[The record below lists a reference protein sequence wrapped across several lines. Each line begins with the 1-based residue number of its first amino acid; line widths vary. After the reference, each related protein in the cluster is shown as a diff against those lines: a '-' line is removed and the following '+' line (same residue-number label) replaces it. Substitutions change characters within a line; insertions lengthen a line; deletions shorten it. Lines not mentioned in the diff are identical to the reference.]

1 MNRGENSIYIC
12 RLNAAFGIS
21 KRLQGRIAPSKHR
34 HTTHMDISTV
44 LLFALA
50 GAIVG
55 LSVGL
60 TGIGAGSI
68 MTPILTGFLNLA
80 PGTAVAH
87 ALAGAAVAKM
97 AGVAVHGRQA
107 NIRWRALTYMLA
119 GAVPSAVAALVWL
132 SYVQADPSL
141 NKLIRQ
147 TIGWAVLVT
156 IILLLLRPR
165 LVAWAKASHSVVLR
179 EGARRA
185 LLLCAGL
192 VIGPLVMVSSVGA
205 GVIGATVLILLH
217 ADMEPAELAGTD
229 IGFALPLAIL
239 GAIGHTLMGAVQLT
253 FLLALLAGYLP
264 AIALGSAVANKVP
277 QRWLAWLLSGL
288 LGMAALRMIG

>member
-1 MNRGENSIYIC
+1 
-12 RLNAAFGIS
+12 
-21 KRLQGRIAPSKHR
+21 
-34 HTTHMDISTV
+34 MDISTV